1 MVPLGRDQTVGS
13 IAEYLTAL
21 PDTDPTHIRW
31 YRGSANAAWSLIPSL
46 ARRGEPALAV
56 EGKLLTRFRQS
67 AHPMIP
73 PDLRIDSDSD
83 WDWMLLMQHYEIPTR
98 LLDWTENALAALF
111 FASLAAPDTEEETD
125 GCVWLLDPVGLNR
138 AGGLSRPD
146 DIPALGNP
154 LLRDFLPTA
163 VASPTVMREP
173 LAVLAE
179 RKFPRLVAQSGV
191 FTVMH
196 RHIQPLEEIDGG
208 AYVSKIVIAV
218 GSKTTIRK
226 GLMSAGV
233 TRLAMFPELQS
244 VAEYVRTLIP

>member
-1 MVPLGRDQTVGS
+1 MAPLGGDQTVGS

-21 PDTDPTHIRW
+21 PDTDPTDIRW
-31 YRGSANAAWSLIPSL
+31 YRGSSNAAWSLIPSL

-73 PDLRIDSDSD
+73 PNLRIDSE

-98 LLDWTENALAALF
+98 LLDWSENALAALF
-111 FASLAAPDTEEETD
+111 FASLAAPDTEDETD

-138 AGGLSRPD
+138 KGGLSRPD
-146 DIPALGNP
+146 DIPALGDP
-154 LLRDFLPTA
+154 ILKDFLPTA

-196 RHIQPLEEIDGG
+196 RQIRPLEEIDVG
-208 AYVSKIVIAV
+208 AYVGKIVIGAN
-218 GSKTTIRK
+218 SKTTIRK
-226 GLMSAGV
+226 GLISAGV